1 MPLSGMKVKVFEES
15 WNILSLWKLLFWS
28 ESEKIFRMYYPHGS
42 QPLLAKCTASNEKIL
57 WSVLFLNIFPFS
69 FFCVFILSLLQNIDS
84 YKGLLL
90 KWKVI
95 NVLVWWSKLK
105 FGLWIWIWIMDY
117 VKIHIDLL
125 STSLKCGYVKSYWI
139 YNRQLNTKQNF
150 HPIWAVSKLEK
161 LCHSNAIVKYFA
173 ILNSTLEYWIKT
185 PPAIW
190 TSGLLNFPE

>member
-1 MPLSGMKVKVFEES
+1 MIRAFLEYFNQSVFFVYEYFLYCRTLIHIRGCC
-15 WNILSLWKLLFWS
+15 W
-28 ESEKIFRMYYPHGS
+28 
-42 QPLLAKCTASNEKIL
+42 NEK
-57 WSVLFLNIFPFS
+57 WSMFWYGEANWNL
-69 FFCVFILSLLQNIDS
+69 
-84 YKGLLL
+84 
-90 KWKVI
+90 
-95 NVLVWWSKLK
+95 
-105 FGLWIWIWIMDY
+105 DY